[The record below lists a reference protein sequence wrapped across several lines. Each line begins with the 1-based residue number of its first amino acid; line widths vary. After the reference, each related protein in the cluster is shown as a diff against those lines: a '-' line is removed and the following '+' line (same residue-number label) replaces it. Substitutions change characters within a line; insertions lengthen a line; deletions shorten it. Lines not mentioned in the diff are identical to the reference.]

1 MGQTLPDSATGSVE
15 ARSALGSFTRFHSP
29 YIDLAHH
36 SSPAPQAAR
45 DRPPP
50 SCTPPD
56 TNTSEDRSFRCTASD
71 RPSQHRHRPMQADDD
86 FGSVAWD
93 RGTTTTTSAST
104 QDALPNS
111 HQHDGQSTEPS
122 SSSYHSPDS
131 VIAQSTQHEQHVA
144 ATTSSHV
151 VHSCCVSEGK
161 VELKDTK
168 EAFVSY
174 LVSAKTELPSF
185 TSKSPSARRRY
196 TDFVFMRDL
205 LTKDYPAAIVPPL
218 PEKHRME
225 YVVGDRFSPEF
236 IERRRVDLQR
246 FVERLSRHPKLSQT
260 DTFRAFLESSEWN
273 VFKHKQLARHST
285 DAEPLGGLLDT
296 VSDTLLN
303 AFVKVKKPDERFI
316 EMRHQIEQFEEGLV
330 SIERLSARNRT
341 RLNDLTGDY
350 EDLAMGVQGLG
361 YLESGMTDVLMR
373 FERALVDFGTSVREY
388 GEKSSEPFLEHVHS
402 LLAYSSSLKG
412 VLKLRDQ
419 KQLDFEELSQ
429 YLSNVVS
436 ERDRLAGGFGYGM
449 GIGSYLKDKVDSL
462 RGAADDTTREAKLA
476 KLDTKVKALQEAVLN
491 SQDTSQA
498 FNEEVIRE
506 AAIFRSIKRAEMKE
520 LLGAFADG
528 QIAMC
533 KATASAWDKTIPQM

>member
-1 MGQTLPDSATGSVE
+1 
-15 ARSALGSFTRFHSP
+15 
-29 YIDLAHH
+29 
-36 SSPAPQAAR
+36 
-45 DRPPP
+45 
-50 SCTPPD
+50 
-56 TNTSEDRSFRCTASD
+56 
-71 RPSQHRHRPMQADDD
+71 MQADDD

-93 RGTTTTTSAST
+93 RGTTTTTTTATTDAATSSQQPDGHST
-104 QDALPNS
+104 A
-111 HQHDGQSTEPS
+111 PS
-122 SSSYHSPDS
+122 SSSYHGPDS
-131 VIAQSTQHEQHVA
+131 VIAQSTQHVQHVA
-144 ATTSSHV
+144 SSTSSHV

-185 TSKSPSARRRY
+185 TSKNPSARRRY
-196 TDFVFMRDL
+196 TDFIFMRDL

-218 PEKHRME
+218 PDKHRM
-225 YVVGDRFSPEF
+225 
-236 IERRRVDLQR
+236 
-246 FVERLSRHPKLSQT
+246 ERLSRHPKLSQT
-260 DTFRAFLESSEWN
+260 DTFRAFLESTEWN

-285 DAEPLGGLLDT
+285 DAEPIGGLLDS

-330 SIERLSARNRT
+330 SIERLGARNRT

-350 EDLAMGVQGLG
+350 EDLAMSVQGLG

-402 LLAYSSSLKG
+402 LLAYSNSFKG

-476 KLDTKVKALQEAVLN
+476 KLDTKVKAVSCSLQEAVLN

-498 FNEEVIRE
+498 FNEEVICE

-533 KATASAWDKTIPQM
+533 KACSFTSQP